1 MEFRLHILKPGNIMT
16 ENHIHI
22 DLQDG
27 VLVIRLDSPETRNSL
42 TPSIRDGL
50 ARATERAVTD
60 PDVRAVYITGT
71 GKAFC
76 AGGDFKA
83 LTTHNDSWSVHNR
96 FRQLAHWLQ
105 PLIRLQKP
113 VITGLNGVAVGGGM
127 GLALAGDVIVA
138 AESAKLMA
146 GFMRLGV
153 VPDYGMMYQLPRL
166 VGMGRAKQFI
176 FTNGTWTAEQ
186 ALELGV
192 VQEVLPDADFDA
204 QALER
209 AKELANG
216 PIEAMGMAKWLMERS
231 FESSFEEMM
240 TFEALAQPLAFRTEA
255 HQEGFGALKAKET
268 PDFPAASKREF
279 QYRHAK
285 GEVTDDE

>member
-1 MEFRLHILKPGNIMT
+1 MPNDHSDS
-16 ENHIHI
+16 HI
-22 DLQDG
+22 DITLEDG
-27 VLVIRLDSPETRNSL
+27 VLAVRLNNPATRNSL

-50 ARATERAVTD
+50 AQATERAVFD
-60 PDVRAVYITGT
+60 PDVRVVYITGT

-76 AGGDFKA
+76 AGGDFNA
-83 LTTHNDSWSVHNR
+83 LTKHSDSWSVHNR
-96 FRQLAHWLQ
+96 FRQLASWII

-113 VITGLNGVAVGGGM
+113 VVTGLNGVAVGGGM
-127 GLALAGDVIVA
+127 GLALAGDIIIA
-138 AESAKLMA
+138 SQSAKLMA

-166 VGMGRAKQFI
+166 VGMARAKDFI
-176 FTNGTWTAEQ
+176 FSNRTWTAAQ

-192 VQEVLPDADFDA
+192 VAEVIADDEFETA
-204 QALER
+204 AYER
-209 AKELANG
+209 AKELAQG

-231 FESSFEEMM
+231 FESSLEEMM

-255 HQEGFGALKAKET
+255 HQEGFGAVLNKGE

-279 QYRHAK
+279 QYRYAK
-285 GEVTDDE
+285 GEISDDD